1 MIINI
6 DNNMNEFN
14 NNIHIVLII
23 IYYYSVC
30 DQW

>member
-14 NNIHIVLII
+14 NNIQIVLII

>member
-6 DNNMNEFN
+6 DNNMIEFN
-14 NNIHIVLII
+14 NNIYVVII

>member
-14 NNIHIVLII
+14 TNIHVVLI

>member
-14 NNIHIVLII
+14 NNIQVVLI